1 MKITKAVPGDKAQI
15 AELLDELDLYHASC
29 RPEDFWIAK
38 KDESVIGIAC
48 LTDMGEYLYLSSV
61 GVAAGHRKRGVARA
75 LLEAALKNAE
85 KDVYL
90 YTVIPGFFKK
100 TGFEISEPPKVPPPK
115 DALECEA
122 CQSSKCVCMRKP
134 RTEPA

>member
-1 MKITKAVPGDKAQI
+1 MKITKAVPRDGAQI
-15 AELLDELDLYHASC
+15 AGLLDELDLYHPSC
-29 RPEDFWIAK
+29 RPEDFWVAK
-38 KDESVIGIAC
+38 KDESVIGITC

-61 GVAAGHRKRGVARA
+61 GVAEGRQKQGVARA
-75 LLEAALKNAE
+75 LLEAALKNAK

-100 TGFEISEPPKVPPPK
+100 IGFEISGPPKVPPPK

-134 RTEPA
+134 RTGPA